1 MHAYNM
7 KAEISEIRKSKQT
20 KEEEEKESEE
30 KQQLLLLP
38 FDKPAPSILY
48 LQIFQLLEIE

>member
-20 KEEEEKESEE
+20 KEEEESEE

>member
-30 KQQLLLLP
+30 KQLLLLP
-38 FDKPAPSILY
+38 VDKPAPSILY